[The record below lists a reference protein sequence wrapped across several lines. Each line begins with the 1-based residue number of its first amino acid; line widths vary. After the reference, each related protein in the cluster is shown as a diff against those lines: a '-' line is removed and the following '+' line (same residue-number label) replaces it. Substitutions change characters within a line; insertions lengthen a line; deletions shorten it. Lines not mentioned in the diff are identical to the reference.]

1 MSRLTHSVR
10 SPGGWKR
17 RPNRRASTR
26 PPPQPRLRQ
35 SSRHIR
41 FYLLSSLFSRRLL
54 TRLLVFSI
62 IAIVSGA
69 TFLTFAIATLSHN
82 LPELGRLIDRS
93 VPISTKIYDREGKVL
108 LYDIHGEAKR
118 TPISL
123 DQIAPLAIKAALV
136 AEDRDFYAHPG
147 FDIRGMLRSLF
158 LDIFAG
164 GPLRGGSTITQQFIK
179 NAVLSREKTLSRKL
193 KELMLA
199 YKIEKRFSKDEIL
212 NMYFNE
218 IPYGSTIYGIE
229 AASQTFFG
237 KSAKD
242 LDLVEGAILAAL
254 PKAPSRLSPHG
265 NHTDELIARV
275 RYILSGLVEEGYIN
289 RKEADSA
296 AKEDPLARVKLKK
309 ETILAP
315 HFVLYVRDQLVDKY
329 GEEFIEQGGLKVIT
343 TLDWRLQQ
351 IAEEEIKKGAEYNEK
366 QYQGKNAALVAQDPK
381 TGQILAMVGSRD
393 YFDETV
399 DGNVNVALRARQP
412 GSSFKP
418 IVYGAAFA
426 KGFTPDTLLW
436 DVVTTFKV
444 EPKDYTPHNYDN
456 KEHGLVS
463 IRQALAGSLNIPAVK
478 TIYLTGIGRV
488 LDLADKL
495 GYTTLTD
502 RSRFG
507 LSLVLGGG
515 EVKLVEHVGAFAA
528 FANDGKH
535 TPQSAL
541 LRIEDSSGR
550 VLEEWEAPRV
560 KQVVDPAVVRE
571 LISVLSDNA
580 ARAFIFGSNSPL
592 ILKDRPVAAKTG
604 TTNDWRDGWTLG
616 FTPSLAAGVW
626 AGNNDNAEMKRGSDG
641 VLVAAPIWNAFMSR
655 ALNKTPAE
663 QFPPLLP
670 RTIFNPLLRGQGIAQ
685 PITVK
690 VNRTNGK
697 IATSSTPR
705 DLIEERVYGA
715 PHSELY
721 YFNKD
726 DLSAPSPAEA
736 STDPSFQNFEDALRR
751 YGEEHNFRGEP
762 PPTEYDTT
770 STTSTP

>member
-1 MSRLTHSVR
+1 MRSLTDQQSMGLKLLHKHFLARARKILILLRGRFLPPSQ
-10 SPGGWKR
+10 KR
-17 RPNRRASTR
+17 RAVCLPMATT
-26 PPPQPRLRQ
+26 
-35 SSRHIR
+35 
-41 FYLLSSLFSRRLL
+41 L
-54 TRLLVFSI
+54 T
-62 IAIVSGA
+62 
-69 TFLTFAIATLSHN
+69 N
-82 LPELGRLIDRS
+82 
-93 VPISTKIYDREGKVL
+93 
-108 LYDIHGEAKR
+108 
-118 TPISL
+118 
-123 DQIAPLAIKAALV
+123 
-136 AEDRDFYAHPG
+136 
-147 FDIRGMLRSLF
+147 
-158 LDIFAG
+158 
-164 GPLRGGSTITQQFIK
+164 
-179 NAVLSREKTLSRKL
+179 LSR
-193 KELMLA
+193 
-199 YKIEKRFSKDEIL
+199 
-212 NMYFNE
+212 
-218 IPYGSTIYGIE
+218 
-229 AASQTFFG
+229 
-237 KSAKD
+237 
-242 LDLVEGAILAAL
+242 
-254 PKAPSRLSPHG
+254 
-265 NHTDELIARV
+265 
-275 RYILSGLVEEGYIN
+275 
-289 RKEADSA
+289 
-296 AKEDPLARVKLKK
+296 ARVKLKK

-592 ILKDRPVAAKTG
+592 ILKDRPVAEKTG
-604 TTNDWRDGWTLG
+604 RSLRISGLLDPKIKARAALSLSTLISSRTTAGSTTCFTRGASHSSSTLPEESSMRSSADCG
-616 FTPSLAAGVW
+616 VCFPSLA
-626 AGNNDNAEMKRGSDG
+626 NAANAPTCSTSFTSPPPSTNQRPKR
-641 VLVAAPIWNAFMSR
+641 
-655 ALNKTPAE
+655 
-663 QFPPLLP
+663 
-670 RTIFNPLLRGQGIAQ
+670 LRSVSVVYPSLSA
-685 PITVK
+685 
-690 VNRTNGK
+690 R
-697 IATSSTPR
+697 SSTRPIPVR
-705 DLIEERVYGA
+705 
-715 PHSELY
+715 
-721 YFNKD
+721 
-726 DLSAPSPAEA
+726 
-736 STDPSFQNFEDALRR
+736 
-751 YGEEHNFRGEP
+751 
-762 PPTEYDTT
+762 
-770 STTSTP
+770 